1 MFLLRTAVPQ
11 TRGRVVDQ
19 TVNRRPFNSEAPFRI
34 KPSPCGICH
43 RRSGSGTVS
52 LSEPI
57 LHFHILFIYRRCCV
71 VLAVYSIVKY
81 GYEAGETSVLGF
93 SVPLI

>member
-11 TRGRVVDQ
+11 TGGCAVDQ
-19 TVNRRPFNSEAPFRI
+19 TVNRRPFNSEAQFRI
-34 KPSPCGICH
+34 KTSPCGICH

-57 LHFHILFIYRRCCV
+57 LYFHILFIYLQCCV
-71 VLAVYSIVKY
+71 VLAVYGVVKY
-81 GYEAGETSVLGF
+81 GYEAGETSGLGF
-93 SVPLI
+93 NISLI